1 MTIFAKVYRMI
12 VSHVFYA
19 FYLLLLILMVWNPFE
34 DGNNWCTLLA
44 GVYNLTL
51 LMDDV
56 MSLCRIRYKRFFKS
70 FWNLFY
76 LTKNLIM
83 GFGLVLQLSSE
94 DVHQRANL
102 TGNDPSN
109 IAGSLVSVALGLEIF
124 LLLRMALLS
133 ESLGPVG
140 LDSITALLFVLNW
153 LS

>member
-1 MTIFAKVYRMI
+1 MI

-19 FYLLLLILMVWNPFE
+19 FYLLLLILMVWDPFE

-56 MSLCRIRYKRFFKS
+56 MSLCRIRPKRFFKS

-83 GFGLVLQLSSE
+83 FVGLVLQLSSE
-94 DVHQRANL
+94 EDHQRANL

-140 LDSITALLFVLNW
+140 LS
-153 LS
+153 